1 MVNVKCMKRVKQA
14 QSPMKMEKSG
24 IEPEIAICKIDV
36 LPIKLYPLPIGYI
49 SFNVMRSHMIYNIC
63 KIPSSYLFSNLFSYP
78 KNDLNVY
85 DKKSVSLKFTLSTN
99 SSIRINIIK
108 KY

>member
-1 MVNVKCMKRVKQA
+1 MKHV

-36 LPIKLYPLPIGYI
+36 LPIKLYPLPFRYI
-49 SFNVMRSHMIYNIC
+49 SFNVVQLHIHIRMIYSISCNMLI
-63 KIPSSYLFSNLFSYP
+63 SYFFSCLFSYP

-99 SSIRINIIK
+99 SSIRINKIK